1 MKYIMVTNNPKVY
14 EKYNDKLNVD
24 YKQQTYKQVLIRTR
38 DMIHSGHKLLT
49 HPLSGSVKPN
59 ETVFKTIIVSE
70 QQNTLDLD
78 SLRIIE
84 QSLETAKK
92 FGVNQHL
99 MTEDLLNDFG
109 LVDLS
114 LIESVIIKLENSL

>member
-1 MKYIMVTNNPKVY
+1 MKFIIVTNNPIVY
-14 EKYNDKLNVD
+14 EKYNEHYKVD
-24 YKQQTYKQVLIRTR
+24 YRPQTYEQILVQVRNLI
-38 DMIHSGHKLLT
+38 HLNHKLLT

-70 QQNTLDLD
+70 QQSTLDLD

-84 QSLETAKK
+84 QSLETVKK
-92 FGVNQHL
+92 FGINRHL
-99 MTEDLLNDFG
+99 LSENILNDLS

>member
-1 MKYIMVTNNPKVY
+1 MKYIIVTNNPLVNKR
-14 EKYNDKLNVD
+14 YNDNYRVD
-24 YKQQTYKQVLIRTR
+24 YKQQSYEQVLIRVR
-38 DMIHSGHKLLT
+38 DLIHSGHKLLT

-84 QSLETAKK
+84 QSLETARK
-92 FGVNQHL
+92 FGMNRHL
-99 MTEDLLNDFG
+99 LTEGMLNDFS

-114 LIESVIIKLENSL
+114 LIENVIIKLENSL

>member
-1 MKYIMVTNNPKVY
+1 MVTNNPKVY

>member
-1 MKYIMVTNNPKVY
+1 MKFIIVTNNPIVF
-14 EKYNDKLNVD
+14 EKYHGNYKVD
-24 YKQQTYKQVLIRTR
+24 YKHQTYEQILIGVR
-38 DMIHSGHKLLT
+38 DLIHSGHKLLT

-59 ETVFKTIIVSE
+59 ETIFKTIIVSE
-70 QQNTLDLD
+70 QQDILDLD

-92 FGVNQHL
+92 FGINRHL
-99 MTEDLLNDFG
+99 LTEDMIDDFS

-114 LIESVIIKLENSL
+114 LIESVISKLENSL

>member
-1 MKYIMVTNNPKVY
+1 VEFKH
-14 EKYNDKLNVD
+14 
-24 YKQQTYKQVLIRTR
+24 QTYEQVLIRVR
-38 DMIHSGHKLLT
+38 DLIHSGHKLLT

-70 QQNTLDLD
+70 QQDILDLD

-84 QSLETAKK
+84 QSLETTKK
-92 FGVNQHL
+92 FGINRHL
-99 MTEDLLNDFG
+99 LTEDMINDFS

-114 LIESVIIKLENSL
+114 LIESVINKLENSL

>member
-1 MKYIMVTNNPKVY
+1 MKFVIVTNNPLVY

-24 YKQQTYKQVLIRTR
+24 YKQQTYEQVLIRVR
-38 DMIHSGHKLLT
+38 DLIHSGHKLLT

-70 QQNTLDLD
+70 QQSTLDLD

-92 FGVNQHL
+92 FGVNRHML
-99 MTEDLLNDFG
+99 TESILHDFS

-114 LIESVIIKLENSL
+114 LIESVILKLENSL

>member
-1 MKYIMVTNNPKVY
+1 MKYIIVTNNNLVY
-14 EKYNDKLNVD
+14 EKYNDKLRVEF
-24 YKQQTYKQVLIRTR
+24 KQQTYEQVLIRVR
-38 DMIHSGHKLLT
+38 DLIHSGHKLLT

-70 QQNTLDLD
+70 QQSILDLD

-84 QSLETAKK
+84 QSLETVKK
-92 FGVNQHL
+92 FGINRHL
-99 MTEDLLNDFG
+99 LTENILSDFR

>member
-1 MKYIMVTNNPKVY
+1 MKYIIVTNNNLVY
-14 EKYNDKLNVD
+14 EKYNDKLRVEF
-24 YKQQTYKQVLIRTR
+24 KQQTYEQVLIRVR
-38 DMIHSGHKLLT
+38 DLIHSGHKLLT

-70 QQNTLDLD
+70 QQSTLDLD

-84 QSLETAKK
+84 QSLETVKK
-92 FGVNQHL
+92 FGINRHL
-99 MTEDLLNDFG
+99 LTENILSDFR